1 LETNP
6 MQGGP
11 ARRRGAIGQDDTR
24 SPDHHCSEYLMA
36 KIERDSKIRKRSYPW
51 GVASLRCCTAAATK
65 KGPLPS
71 GNASFGT
78 LQRVRET

>member
-36 KIERDSKIRKRSYPW
+36 KNRKRLENQEAFLPLGCCISK
-51 GVASLRCCTAAATK
+51 VLHRCGDE
-65 KGPLPS
+65 KGAIP
-71 GNASFGT
+71 
-78 LQRVRET
+78 